1 MMNPANSRRSL
12 SIFFALAFVLVLFCA
27 CQTGKNPHA
36 PTAEDLTPP
45 LLRLAPGDVVEVT
58 FPGATNF
65 NAMHRIGPEGT
76 ITMPLVGQV
85 DAAGKSAEELQSQL
99 MKLYSTELKDTNV
112 IVSVAGSGNVVYV
125 DGAVLRPM
133 KITLE
138 RPITALEAVEEAG
151 GFTDTANRK
160 KVTVIRYKG
169 NENTVIELNLTF
181 VHVTSFTSRRRFSGS
196 RKFRP
201 IAPGV
206 LSETPALFLQSL
218 TVAAR
223 AKRPSYLLY
232 IGLQ

>member
-1 MMNPANSRRSL
+1 
-12 SIFFALAFVLVLFCA
+12 
-27 CQTGKNPHA
+27 
-36 PTAEDLTPP
+36 
-45 LLRLAPGDVVEVT
+45 
-58 FPGATNF
+58 
-65 NAMHRIGPEGT
+65 
-76 ITMPLVGQV
+76 MPLVGQV

-169 NENTVIELNLTF
+169 NENTVIELNLEPVLSGGPVPPF
-181 VHVTSFTSRRRFSGS
+181 YLRPRDIVHVPTKIQWF
-196 RKFRP
+196 
-201 IAPGV
+201 
-206 LSETPALFLQSL
+206 
-218 TVAAR
+218 
-223 AKRPSYLLY
+223 
-232 IGLQ
+232 